1 MRKKRYLGA
10 LTANDGYLLMT
21 TLRRADQVVSVSG
34 IGVSAARKPDER
46 EIKMAQQLVSSIEGD
61 FEPELWKN
69 EYRQRIHELIAA
81 KASGKTVKLAPPKR
95 KAAGG
100 DLADLLQRSL
110 SSTKERKG
118 A

>member
-1 MRKKRYLGA
+1 
-10 LTANDGYLLMT
+10 MT
-21 TLRRADQVVSVSG
+21 TLRRADQVISVSR
-34 IGVSAARKPDER
+34 IEVPAARRPDER

-69 EYRQRIHELIAA
+69 DYRQRVRDLIDA
-81 KASGKTVKLAPPKR
+81 KARGKVVKLAPPKR

-110 SSTKERKG
+110 ASAKEKKV